1 MEELETPVAINFWPI
16 IKLFII
22 VAVCIAVILI

>member
-1 MEELETPVAINFWPI
+1 MEELGEPVAINFWPI

-22 VAVCIAVILI
+22 VAVCAGVVLI